1 MKKTLSERQS
11 KIIQILLKETTFVSA
26 QELSVNLQ
34 ISMKTIQT
42 EIQEINGLF
51 ETAVIESKKGKGYR
65 VLDRERLSESVF
77 IVAKKEENREILIL
91 KEILLHGEVEYY
103 KLADSLFISTSTL
116 NKDIKHLNDKISLN
130 FKNLKIVRRN
140 NVLVLNCGEDEKSK
154 LLAYFLLEESE
165 NSSFDISVLETY
177 FDTLDVWKIQEVIV
191 QYVKMKVNMV
201 FHFI

>member
-91 KEILLHGEVEYY
+91 KEILL
-103 KLADSLFISTSTL
+103 LSLIH
-116 NKDIKHLNDKISLN
+116 I
-130 FKNLKIVRRN
+130 
-140 NVLVLNCGEDEKSK
+140 
-154 LLAYFLLEESE
+154 
-165 NSSFDISVLETY
+165 
-177 FDTLDVWKIQEVIV
+177 
-191 QYVKMKVNMV
+191 
-201 FHFI
+201 